1 MLQGKEKKIK
11 DKRKKLC
18 LELAEGIK
26 GLSAISNQQSA
37 VSPPRRISCQK
48 VASKQC

>member
-26 GLSAISNQQSA
+26 GLSAISRQLVPA
-37 VSPPRRISCQK
+37 VQEHSP
-48 VASKQC
+48 